1 MSTFRTWLEM
11 YRQKIA
17 ENGWHCLS
25 KPEMQGMEDL
35 IDEKISARDAARA
48 YTQSLVKAK
57 EPSLKKHLEVLL
69 SAAVENFDP
78 IVQEKVVMLLSAIRH
93 LQYAPQTGHMW
104 KYLASLGKTCPTKD
118 MFPGFEKHI
127 EDWSAS
133 EFPQA
138 HCSHCFRS
146 YRN

>member
-1 MSTFRTWLEM
+1 
-11 YRQKIA
+11 
-17 ENGWHCLS
+17 
-25 KPEMQGMEDL
+25 MEDL

-48 YTQSLVKAK
+48 YTQSLLKAK
-57 EPSLKKHLEVLL
+57 EPSLKKYLEVVL

-104 KYLASLGKTCPTKD
+104 KYLASLGKTCPTKE

-127 EDWSAS
+127 ADWSACKS
-133 EFPQA
+133 PPQA
-138 HCSHCFRS
+138 PSFSPFQVLSKLIIKFRS
-146 YRN
+146 RVSN